1 LGNWQDAVRY
11 RNRAELLRTIA
22 DETPHDDQQEALR
35 RVAEYYEK
43 MAASLDDKARNQ
55 DR

>member
-1 LGNWQDAVRY
+1 MGDWRDAVRY

-22 DETPHDDQQEALR
+22 DDTPHDDYQTALR

-43 MAASLDDKARNQ
+43 MAASLGDQRNQ

>member
-1 LGNWQDAVRY
+1 MTEHWRQAVHH

-22 DETPHDDQQEALR
+22 DETEQDRYRESLR

-43 MAASLDDKARNQ
+43 MAASLEREM
-55 DR
+55 RGE